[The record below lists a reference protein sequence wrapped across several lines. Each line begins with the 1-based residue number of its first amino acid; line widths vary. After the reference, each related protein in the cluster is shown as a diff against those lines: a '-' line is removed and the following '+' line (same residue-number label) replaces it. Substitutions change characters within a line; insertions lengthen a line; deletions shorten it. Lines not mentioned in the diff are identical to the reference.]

1 MQNCATEAV
10 ENGRPF
16 RGLGMRRYKP
26 YAAELL
32 LILFTMVVGV
42 LGFWGIYA
50 GPTADPQPHHHLHVA
65 TTFGWMGLLL
75 AQISLLARGKRAS
88 HRRLGLAVLI
98 AGPLLVASV
107 ALLAVHSARRA
118 LASGEEDVFIVG
130 NVLGTLW
137 LALILFMAFALKKR
151 RKVHGALLS
160 STLILFLGPGLFFAL
175 IAFAPPFRIEGPETF
190 YRFQTAGMTGLAIIL
205 LIVALLFAKDR
216 RNNWPYL
223 LAASAYLPGE
233 VSKAMLVRLDLIDPL
248 TRAVGTPS
256 EAAAFIIALAI
267 MLALLV
273 RNVLPETPRKD
284 LREAASP
291 DASVD
296 AAGPT
301 NNRTASAS
309 PTAAE

>member
-1 MQNCATEAV
+1 M
-10 ENGRPF
+10 G
-16 RGLGMRRYKP
+16 RYKP

-32 LILFTMVVGV
+32 LILLTVVVGV
-42 LGFWGIYA
+42 LGFWSIYV
-50 GPTADPQPHHHLHVA
+50 GPRADPQPHHHLHVA
-65 TTFGWMGLLL
+65 TTFGWMGLLV
-75 AQISLLARGKRAS
+75 AQIALLARGKWAS
-88 HRRLGLAVLI
+88 HRRLGLAVLF
-98 AGPLLVASV
+98 AGPLLVASA
-107 ALLAVHSARRA
+107 ALLTVHSARSA
-118 LASGEEDVFIVG
+118 LASGEEDFLIVQ

-160 STLILFLGPGLFFAL
+160 STLVLFLGPALFFTL

-205 LIVALLFAKDR
+205 FVVLLLFAKDR

-223 LAASAYLPGE
+223 LAAASYLVGE
-233 VSKAMLVRLDLIDPL
+233 VGKAMLARLDLIDAL
-248 TRAVGTPS
+248 TRTVATPS
-256 EAAAFIIALAI
+256 ETAAFLIALAI

-273 RNVLPETPRKD
+273 RTVRPATSRKD
-284 LREAASP
+284 LGAAAHP

-296 AAGPT
+296 ATGLAS
-301 NNRTASAS
+301 NRTASAS